1 MKRILFLIAV
11 IASLSIGCV
20 SAQDNGNSQ
29 EANTSTLTVQG
40 SCGMCKS
47 RIEKA
52 AKGVKGVSTAEWNKE
67 KKELRLNFDPAQTN
81 LSAISKAVAKTG
93 HDTNKD
99 KADQAVYD
107 ALPACCKYR

>member
-1 MKRILFLIAV
+1 MKRILFLAAIMV
-11 IASLSIGCV
+11 GLSIGSV
-20 SAQDNGNSQ
+20 PAQDQ
-29 EANTSTLTVQG
+29 TKDVKTTLTVQG
-40 SCGMCKS
+40 ACGMCKS

-52 AKGVKGVSTAEWNKE
+52 AKAVKGVSTAAWNQE
-67 KKELRLNFDPAQTN
+67 TNVLQLDFDPTQTDLN
-81 LSAISKAVAKTG
+81 AISKAVAKVG